1 MYVLAAGS
9 LFLCLYGLF
18 KPRGCLFG
26 LLRVSQSLSSPESRR
41 GAFVYFSVLET
52 TAEVSA
58 VRKVVLSMKTFRESV
73 LFCVGHSVEFLVATW
88 NCHWAF
94 NWLPWVCCR

>member
-1 MYVLAAGS
+1 MCSLQALCFYVSPFSLNPVVVCLAS
-9 LFLCLYGLF
+9 SVFR
-18 KPRGCLFG
+18 K
-26 LLRVSQSLSSPESRR
+26 SLSSPESRR
-41 GAFVYFSVLET
+41 GAFVYFSILET

-88 NCHWAF
+88 NYH
-94 NWLPWVCCR
+94 